1 MKGERPELVG
11 SGLIRSMGGCF
22 EVFSLRRSGNK
33 QASDQRILGDG
44 DFVSQ
49 IFDEMDDLGRENL
62 RLPTRKMDLATL
74 AEKICE
80 VHGIHPGEL
89 RSGSRRGEFKG
100 SSTCVVLDG
109 GEGVG
114 IFGCRSCSVSRSDKL
129 MCH

>member
-11 SGLIRSMGGCF
+11 GGLIRSMGGWF

-49 IFDEMDDLGRENL
+49 VFDEMDDLGRENL

-80 VHGIHPGEL
+80 VHGIHAGEL

>member
-1 MKGERPELVG
+1 MQTLVG
-11 SGLIRSMGGCF
+11 GGLIRSMGGWF

-33 QASDQRILGDG
+33 QVSDQRILGDG

-49 IFDEMDDLGRENL
+49 VFDEMDDLGRENL
-62 RLPTRKMDLATL
+62 RLPTRKMDLATF

-80 VHGIHPGEL
+80 VHGIHAGEL
-89 RSGSRRGEFKG
+89 GSGSRRGEFKG
-100 SSTCVVLDG
+100 SSTCVILDG

>member
-33 QASDQRILGDG
+33 QASDHRIPGDG

-49 IFDEMDDLGRENL
+49 VFDEMDDLGRENL

-89 RSGSRRGEFKG
+89 RSGSRRGEI
-100 SSTCVVLDG
+100 VEARRVL
-109 GEGVG
+109 
-114 IFGCRSCSVSRSDKL
+114 S
-129 MCH
+129 

>member
-11 SGLIRSMGGCF
+11 GGLIRSMGGWF

-49 IFDEMDDLGRENL
+49 VFDEMDDLGRENL

-74 AEKICE
+74 AEKICA
-80 VHGIHPGEL
+80 VHGIHAGEL

-100 SSTCVVLDG
+100 SSTCVVLAG
-109 GEGVG
+109 GEGDRV
-114 IFGCRSCSVSRSDKL
+114 FGCRSCSVSRSDKL

>member
-1 MKGERPELVG
+1 MPGTLTP
-11 SGLIRSMGGCF
+11 F
-22 EVFSLRRSGNK
+22 
-33 QASDQRILGDG
+33 ILHPRKSNVLSSG

-49 IFDEMDDLGRENL
+49 VLQKMDDLGRENL

-80 VHGIHPGEL
+80 VHGIHAGEL

-114 IFGCRSCSVSRSDKL
+114 MFGCHSCSVSRSDKL